1 MDLPMSFEVAQYGG
15 DDAVV
20 VSVVHPIDDPV
31 VHHKLELLHLPPET
45 IRNIISFVPLSLAS
59 ETSFDAGEQVVSRR
73 TLCNLSLTCEALC
86 DLSQERLYS
95 TVSVDNAK
103 RFGLLL
109 RSVAERPALLLL
121 MKQLYIG
128 YFTTDEYSCETGL
141 QAFDA
146 CSVDFSR
153 SPLAML
159 EMVHRCGTY
168 DAKSTIQHLVGF
180 LLAAA
185 SRLERLVFAFKRS
198 WDVNT
203 VNQSTEVFFSDILP
217 SVVNVVNL
225 FKRLRELEL
234 RSDTRQRYDN
244 ANVSVSPFF
253 VPSLLKASNLKT
265 LRIPC
270 DNGNWRFFDRIRPS
284 QHFALENIAL
294 NGSSTSGSNLSRLLC
309 RCPKLKSLVIVL
321 NFPVSRW
328 ETFCIGTEQVRISDF
343 LPEYCQKLHT
353 LRLQLKRFGGFFVAE
368 EGCFQR
374 FVDMKELAVLRV
386 DLPVLF
392 KNANDMHHAHMQARL
407 PPGLMELELY
417 DVWTD
422 DGRFQ
427 REYTL
432 QGDSDLVLISH
443 ERVDASA
450 EPLTV
455 MLRRLAAVAP
465 HHLPHLRSVRVK
477 SVIYDHDSGQ
487 TASQLAAVF
496 ENVGIEFEV
505 ISSHDG
511 EDCPLEFGGVLSV
524 MNHLAI

>member
-20 VSVVHPIDDPV
+20 DPVAHPIDDPV
-31 VHHKLELLHLPPET
+31 VHYKSELLHLPRET
-45 IRNIISFVPLSLAS
+45 IRSIISFIPLPLAS
-59 ETSFDAGEQVVSRR
+59 EASFDAGEHVVSRR
-73 TLCNLSLTCEALC
+73 TLCSLSLTCEALC

-103 RFGLLL
+103 IFGLLL
-109 RSVAERPALLLL
+109 RSVTERSALPLLI
-121 MKQLYIG
+121 KQLYIG
-128 YFTTDEYSCETGL
+128 YFATDEYSCEIGL
-141 QAFDA
+141 RAFDA
-146 CSVDFSR
+146 SSVDFSR

-159 EMVHRCGTY
+159 EMVYRCGTY
-168 DAKSTIQHLVGF
+168 DAKTTIQHLVGF

-198 WDVNT
+198 WAVKT
-203 VNQSTEVFFSDILP
+203 VKQSTEVFFSDILP

-225 FKRLRELEL
+225 FERLRELEF

-253 VPSLLKASNLKT
+253 VPTLLKASNLKT

-270 DNGNWRFFDRIRPS
+270 DNGNWRFFDRIRPH

-309 RCPKLKSLVIVL
+309 RCPKLKSLVVVL
-321 NFPVSRW
+321 DFHVSRW
-328 ETFCIGTEQVRISDF
+328 ETFWIGTEQARISDI
-343 LPEYCQKLHT
+343 LPVYCPKLHT
-353 LRLQLKRFGGFFVAE
+353 LSLQLRRFGGFFVADE
-368 EGCFQR
+368 ACFQR

-392 KNANDMHHAHMQARL
+392 KDANDMHHAYLQARL

-417 DVWTD
+417 DVWTE
-422 DGRFQ
+422 DGRLQ
-427 REYTL
+427 REYTI
-432 QGDSDLVLISH
+432 QGDSDLVLVSH

-465 HHLPHLRSVRVK
+465 HHLPRLRSVRVK

-487 TASQLAAVF
+487 TANQLAAVF
-496 ENVGIEFEV
+496 DSVGVEFEV

-511 EDCPLEFGGVLSV
+511 KDCPLEFGGALSA
-524 MNHLAI
+524 MDRLAI